1 MEELVPEIIEWVEIQ
16 PVWSIYFILLF
27 VAYLENVFPPIPGDV
42 MVVFGGYLITE
53 GALNFPGLLATT
65 TFGSVLGFMNLYYIG
80 YLAGDH
86 IRSRN
91 GNVWFLKFLN
101 PSHLDTTERWMIR
114 WGQGVVV
121 VNRFLTGARSIISLV
136 AGMTRLDPS
145 RTAVFATIGAAAWN
159 MILIAGG
166 WFIGDNWQII
176 RQYLNV
182 YGQFI
187 ISLIVIGVGI
197 RVAIYYYEKQK
208 QKPTSDTKP

>member
-16 PVWSIYFILLF
+16 PVWSIYFILFF

-42 MVVFGGYLITE
+42 MAVFGGYLITE
-53 GALNFPGLLATT
+53 GVMNFSGLLIVTT
-65 TFGSVLGFMNLYYIG
+65 LGSVLGFMNLYYLG

-91 GNVWFLKFLN
+91 GNVWFLRFLN
-101 PSHLDTTERWMIR
+101 PSHLDTTERWMMR

-121 VNRFLTGARSIISLV
+121 INRFLTGARSIISIV
-136 AGMTRLDPS
+136 AGMSRLNPTR
-145 RTAVFATIGAAAWN
+145 TTVFATIGAAVWN

-187 ISLIVIGVGI
+187 ISLILVGLSI
-197 RVAIYYYEKQK
+197 RIAIYYYRKRKQNG
-208 QKPTSDTKP
+208 TSDMKL